1 MPWRVTSAMTER
13 LEFVMLVLAAEE
25 GGNLNMRELCRRYG
39 ISPTTGYKWV
49 ERFKE
54 SGRKLEA
61 LGDLSR
67 RPKNS
72 PKRTPPEMEALFLN
86 LRSKHPYWGGRKL
99 RARAEMLLA
108 ETGDDAASQLQLPT
122 PSTITSILQ
131 RNSMISE
138 EESQKREHP
147 NRFEHPRPNDLWQ
160 MDFKGHFPLEN
171 GRRCHPLTVLD
182 DHSRYL
188 LGLVACPNEGALTTK
203 EALTRTFR
211 RYGLPFR
218 MTMDN
223 GSPWGHIASQGSSR
237 GERRYTAFELW
248 LMRLGI
254 RVSHSSPFHPQ
265 TQGKDERLH
274 RTLKLEL
281 LSDYSWRDL
290 EGCQPDFDHWR
301 SGYNCERPHEALG
314 MKVPASRYEPSGRP
328 FPETLPE
335 LEYDAGVEVRKVNDR
350 GNIKYRKKY
359 HFLGHAFSG
368 ELVGLRPQQQADGI
382 WDVYYGR
389 HKVATLNFNNV
400 STMSPNTCP

>member
-1 MPWRVTSAMTER
+1 MTER

-25 GGNLNMRELCRRYG
+25 GGRKPNMRELCRRYG
-39 ISPTTGYKWV
+39 ISPTTAYKWV

-54 SGRKLEA
+54 SGSDPKSLM
-61 LGDLSR
+61 DLSR
-67 RPKNS
+67 RPKRS
-72 PKRTPPEMEALFLN
+72 PNQTPPELEELFLI
-86 LRSKHPYWGGRKL
+86 LRCKHPCWGGRKL
-99 RARAEMLLA
+99 RARAEMLLS
-108 ETGDDAASQLQLPT
+108 ETGDEASQQLQLPA
-122 PSTITSILQ
+122 PSTITKILQ
-131 RNSMISE
+131 RNGMISP
-138 EESQKREHP
+138 EESEKREHFQ
-147 NRFEHPRPNDLWQ
+147 RFEHPRPNDLWQ

-182 DHSRYL
+182 DHSRFL
-188 LGLVACPNEGALTTK
+188 LGLVACPNEEASTTK
-203 EALTRTFR
+203 EALTHIFR

-223 GSPWGHIASQGSSR
+223 GSPWGHIANRGNKQ

-281 LSDYSWRDL
+281 LSDYNWRDL
-290 EGCQPDFDHWR
+290 QACQPGFDHWR
-301 SGYNCERPHEALG
+301 SGYNCERPHEALE

-328 FPETLPE
+328 FPEILPA

-359 HFLGHAFSG
+359 YFLGHAFSG
-368 ELVGLRPQQQADGI
+368 ELVGLRPQQQEDGV
-382 WDVYYGR
+382 WDVCYGR